1 MSASLK
7 PGTLFDR
14 IGILTRLLLPVLII
28 VPLGIAGII
37 TFTIAVVQDYTLQR
51 EQAELKVGL
60 AVLNETLADAA
71 NTPGSQQAPVWSVDK
86 DQLRLGAV
94 VLNGRND
101 IVDAVKQ
108 QVGSVATLFLGDL
121 RVATNVTNPDGSRA
135 VGTRLTAGPVYD
147 AVLKQGQQ
155 YRGEAAILT
164 TRYLAVYDPIR
175 DANNKVIGVLFTGV
189 PLTKVYQLID
199 EIKSRSVVG
208 AALLVVLLAVFL
220 VAWVQWC
227 LRPITALAG
236 TMADMSQGRLDS
248 ALPCLHRS
256 DRLGLIARTLLQLRE
271 TLIHGQNLEAEA
283 ANARAQ
289 AAQDRGRALAAMA
302 DRVEQDLSET
312 LQEVT
317 GRSTSL
323 SHIADA
329 MSQSADRSGQGAQ
342 RATDA
347 ANGALETAQTAATA
361 AGELS
366 GAIHEIA
373 EQVARST
380 QVVAQ
385 AVAGSEHTRTVIE
398 TLTDRVGRIGDM
410 TGIIADIAART
421 NLLALNAT
429 IEAARAGE
437 AGRGF
442 AVVAGEVKQLATQTA
457 QSTGE
462 ITRQIADVRQATGEA
477 VEAVRRIELTIGEI
491 NGIAASVAA
500 AVEQQGAA
508 TSEIARS
515 IEATAAAAED
525 VCRNIDAVR
534 TEADTTRLAA
544 GDVRSSATSLSGSI
558 AALQQGVVKVV
569 RDSASRAA

>member
-1 MSASLK
+1 MSASLR

-28 VPLGIAGII
+28 VPLGIAGIV
-37 TFTIAVVQDYTLQR
+37 TFTMEVVKDFTLQR
-51 EQAELKVGL
+51 EQAGLDVGL
-60 AVLNETLADAA
+60 AVLQQTLTHAA
-71 NTPGSQQAPVWSVDK
+71 QAPGSDQAPVWSVAGD
-86 DQLRLGAV
+86 RLKLGEI

-101 IVDAVKQ
+101 IVDTVRDA
-108 QVGSVATLFLGDL
+108 VGSVVTLFQGDL

-135 VGTRLTAGPVYD
+135 VGTRLATGPVYD
-147 AVLKQGQQ
+147 AVLTRGQR
-155 YRGEAAILT
+155 YRGEAAILGV
-164 TRYLAVYDPIR
+164 RYLAVYDPIR
-175 DANNKVIGVLFTGV
+175 DARNQVIGVLFTGV
-189 PLTKVYQLID
+189 PLTKVSQLID
-199 EIKSRSVVG
+199 EVRSRSVEG
-208 AALLVVLLAVFL
+208 AAVLVGLLAVFL
-220 VAWVQWC
+220 VAWVHWC

-236 TMADMSQGRLDS
+236 TMADMSHGRLDS

-271 TLIHGQNLEAEA
+271 TLIHGHSLEAEA

-302 DRVEQDLSET
+302 DRVERDLSET
-312 LQEVT
+312 LREVT

-323 SHIADA
+323 SQIADA
-329 MSQSADRSGQGAQ
+329 MSRSADRSGQGAQ

-347 ANGALETAQTAATA
+347 AGGALETAQTAATA
-361 AGELS
+361 AGQLS

-373 EQVARST
+373 EQVTRST

-385 AVAGSEHTRTVIE
+385 AVAGSEHTRKVIE
-398 TLTDRVGRIGDM
+398 ALTDRVGRIGDM

-442 AVVAGEVKQLATQTA
+442 SVVAGEVKQLATQTA

-544 GDVRSSATSLSGSI
+544 GEVRSSATSLSGSI
-558 AALQQGVVKVV
+558 AALQLGVVQVV
-569 RDSASRAA
+569 RDSAGRAA